1 MDACTK
7 EYYTPLKAPETKSKG
22 GVDIDDVNA
31 E

>member
-7 EYYTPLKAPETKSKG
+7 EYYTPLKTLETKSKG

-31 E
+31 K